1 MKIFQFDP
9 LGLDIN
15 QNSDDSEE
23 SETDICDTLPN
34 NSLLRNGLGSTGF
47 TWPGGIIPY
56 EVSQTETGWEEE
68 FNRGGSQLRIIPC
81 EITFIVSS

>member
-1 MKIFQFDP
+1 MSLLIKLSFSNLTP
-9 LGLDIN
+9 WLDIN

-23 SETDICDTLPN
+23 TETELCDTLPN

-56 EVSQTETGWEEE
+56 EVSLMK
-68 FNRGGSQLRIIPC
+68 QL
-81 EITFIVSS
+81 

>member
-1 MKIFQFDP
+1 MSFLIELKFSILTP
-9 LGLDIN
+9 WLDIN

-23 SETDICDTLPN
+23 TETELCDTLPN

-56 EVSQTETGWEEE
+56 EVSLMK
-68 FNRGGSQLRIIPC
+68 QL
-81 EITFIVSS
+81 

>member
-1 MKIFQFDP
+1 MSLLIKLNFSNLTP
-9 LGLDIN
+9 WLDIN

-23 SETDICDTLPN
+23 TETELCDTLPN

-56 EVSQTETGWEEE
+56 EVSLMK
-68 FNRGGSQLRIIPC
+68 QL
-81 EITFIVSS
+81 